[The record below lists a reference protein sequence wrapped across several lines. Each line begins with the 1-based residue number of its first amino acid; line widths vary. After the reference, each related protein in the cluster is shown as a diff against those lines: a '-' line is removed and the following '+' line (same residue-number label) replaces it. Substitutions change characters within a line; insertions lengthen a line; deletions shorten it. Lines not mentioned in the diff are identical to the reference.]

1 MIFFGCDLVGGSL
14 FFLILSQVR
23 EVVSYYVFKYIPFPF
38 LSSPSGT
45 PIMQMSRCLVSYKC
59 LKLSSLF
66 LFFFCSISLISTTP
80 VFQLTCSSLWSNLL
94 LIPSSIFFFL
104 SVTAFLS
111 SIWSFHILEL
121 FVKNFY
127 ILNLYTS
134 NLFPISLTIFRINY
148 LELLI
153 W

>member
-1 MIFFGCDLVGGSL
+1 MWSFLGVILLGALCSSWSFPRSGKLLAIMSSNTFHSL
-14 FFLILSQVR
+14 FSLLLLGLLKR
-23 EVVSYYVFKYIPFPF
+23 
-38 LSSPSGT
+38 
-45 PIMQMSRCLVSYKC
+45 KC
-59 LKLSSLF
+59 SDAWCPTSVLNCPHF
-66 LFFFCSISLISTTP
+66 LFFFCSISLISITP
-80 VFQLTCSSLWSNLL
+80 FFQLTCSSLWSNLL

-104 SVTAFLS
+104 SVTAFLR

-134 NLFPISLTIFRINY
+134 NLFPISLNIFRINY